1 MLDAAAVGKTSLDGA
16 GETMRMS
23 GSGDD
28 DGDDDDGGDAVQRI
42 PLRY

>member
-1 MLDAAAVGKTSLDGA
+1 MIDAAASRDGA